1 MRRFL
6 SSSLWCLLVLIG
18 SALALPPKA
27 EAQQQPPPAA
37 ATRIAFINSQAVLK
51 AAPGFAQAESLFTR
65 EVEGFRA
72 EATRLQA
79 TLDSAATAFNRDG
92 VMLSPS
98 AREAKRKELE
108 TQQQQMEQRVAELRD
123 RGVQRERELLD
134 PITTRI
140 QTVIDGLRA
149 EGNYSMIFDISV
161 AGTGIVSADRSLDLT
176 ETVIRRLQAGR

>member
-1 MRRFL
+1 MRRFV
-6 SSSLWCLLVLIG
+6 SGSLLCLLATVAAVTFTPTAG
-18 SALALPPKA
+18 SA
-27 EAQQQPPPAA
+27 QQTPPA
-37 ATRIAFINSQAVLK
+37 TSRIAFINSQAVLK

-65 EVEGFRA
+65 DVEGFRA

-79 TLDSAATAFNRDG
+79 TLDSAAAAFNRDG
-92 VMLSPS
+92 VLLSPS

-108 TQQQQMEQRVAELRD
+108 TQQQQMETRVAELQQ
-123 RGVQRERELLD
+123 RGVARERELLD

-149 EGNYSMIFDISV
+149 EGNYSMIFDVSV
-161 AGTGIVSADRSLDLT
+161 LGSGIVSADRSLDLT